1 MIAELSAEFT
11 AATASVGLTR
21 DASHVYRWNGG
32 EPIRSV
38 TTIIGVLD
46 KSGPLVGWAKRE
58 VANAAVRNITVLTAM
73 IEAAGAES
81 AGKWLA
87 TIPGYQRDTAADV
100 GTRVHALA
108 EAVSRGLDVTVT
120 DAERPFIDHY
130 RRFLAEWQPRFLAAE
145 EMVCSLRHG
154 YAGTLD
160 AIVEM
165 AGDVWMLDYKTSKG
179 TYPETALQ
187 LAAYANADF
196 IGRPNVARKFRLPK
210 VTAYGVLHLRPEGFE
225 VVPYMTEEGEAEAAF
240 AAFRDALSLHRW
252 QTQHAPT
259 VMGKPL
265 GRKIA

>member
-11 AATASVGLTR
+11 AATVSVGLTR

-58 VANAAVRNITVLTAM
+58 VANAAVRNLSTLATMV
-73 IEAAGAES
+73 EASGPES

-130 RRFLAEWQPRFLAAE
+130 RRFLSEWQPRFLAAE

-210 VTAYGVLHLRPEGFE
+210 VTAYGVLHLRDTGYE
-225 VVPYMTEEGEAEAAF
+225 VIPYEVTDATIAAFLDALRLHRWREGEA
-240 AAFRDALSLHRW
+240 
-252 QTQHAPT
+252 QT

-265 GRKIA
+265 GRPLGVA